1 LNKIEY
7 KKAYCED
14 CPNWQEL
21 LENFND
27 SYKKEEITTIKQN
40 GFFVSHSAWK
50 IKKVMNVLQKLKLN
64 TAHLYINITQQA
76 GSFGR
81 HYDKSDV
88 SFWQVQGQSL
98 WLFDDGMRHILNC
111 GDLIQVP
118 ANVYHTVLPLGPR
131 AGISMSKTKGEI
143 NG

>member
-1 LNKIEY
+1 MTTLIFRGCKVDHP
-7 KKAYCED
+7 YCFEGARLTS
-14 CPNWQEL
+14 PT
-21 LENFND
+21 F
-27 SYKKEEITTIKQN
+27 SRVQN